1 MNVLK
6 LWILSIQLTTVSIIQ
21 KQNWH
26 IRRMS
31 SLRIRP
37 RFKQLTEEPSRDL
50 QSRLLAR
57 LETGVDR
64 FTATS
69 VQDHI
74 TLTIPIV
81 DQHFWSPQLSLSFE
95 ESTEGTIIRGLYG
108 PNPTVWAIFFF
119 GYVALGILALF
130 GLMAGTSQLMLNQAA
145 PILWII
151 PVCGV
156 IAIIM
161 YFVAQAG
168 QKLGAEE
175 MYRMHH
181 FYEETVGSMVHI
193 D

>member
-1 MNVLK
+1 
-6 LWILSIQLTTVSIIQ
+6 
-21 KQNWH
+21 
-26 IRRMS
+26 MS

-37 RFKQLTEEPSRDL
+37 RFKQLTKEPSTDL
-50 QSRLLAR
+50 QTRLLER
-57 LETGVDR
+57 LETGADR
-64 FTATS
+64 FSATS
-69 VQDHI
+69 VQDHV
-74 TLTIPIV
+74 TLTIPKV

-95 ESTEGTIIRGLYG
+95 ETGEGTVIRGLYG

-130 GLMAGTSQLMLNQAA
+130 GFMAGSSQLMLDQEA
-145 PILWII
+145 PILWTI
-151 PVCGV
+151 PVCV
-156 IAIIM
+156 VLAIIL

-181 FYEETVGSMVHI
+181 FYEEVVGSVVHI